1 MVGTVIP
8 PTGCWFPGGAK
19 GVFLHSMAFLSYI
32 TTARELGIDSLHKP
46 TTVDDHRHPL
56 FAHIIIKLECGR
68 SFLKLIKDAHTL
80 LQRMQV
86 EISLNLILDSRLV
99 I

>member
-1 MVGTVIP
+1 MVGTVIA
-8 PTGCWFPGGAK
+8 PTGCWLPRRAK

-56 FAHIIIKLECGR
+56 FAHAIIKLECGR
-68 SFLKLIKDAHTL
+68 SSLNLINDARTL
-80 LQRMQV
+80 LERMQV
-86 EISLNLILDSRLV
+86 EISLNLTLV
-99 I
+99 SGLEI